1 MVLQMK
7 KQTKILIG
15 LDDTENKV
23 VTYYKTAHSLIT
35 KEDAIK
41 KIIRQIGKTELL
53 PDIEK
58 DLKK

>member
-1 MVLQMK
+1 MVLHMK
-7 KQTKILIG
+7 KNTKILIA
-15 LDDTENKV
+15 LDDAENKIE
-23 VTYYKTAHSLIT
+23 TYYKTAHSLIT